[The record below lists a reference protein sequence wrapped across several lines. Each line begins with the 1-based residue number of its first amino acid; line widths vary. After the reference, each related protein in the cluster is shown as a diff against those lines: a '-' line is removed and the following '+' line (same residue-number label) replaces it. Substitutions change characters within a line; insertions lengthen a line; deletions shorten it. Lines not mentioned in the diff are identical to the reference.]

1 MWLCCPACGHRWPYL
16 RFEVR
21 CPRCGG
27 DWLDVAYDL
36 PAVRRQ
42 WDRGLGARPFT
53 MWRYRELL
61 PVREDISIVTMDE
74 GGTPLLRAEN
84 LGLMLGRPRLYIK
97 DERQNPTGSFKD
109 RQASLAISVAR
120 EAGLREMVVASTG
133 NVAIS
138 YAAYCARAGIQLWAF
153 LVSSA
158 PADKMREVALY
169 GAEVT
174 KVTGTY
180 DQTKQ
185 VAAQFAERR
194 GLFLDRG
201 IRSLAARESMKTLAF
216 EIAEQ
221 LGWRAPDWYIQ
232 AVSGGMGPIG
242 VYKGFQELK
251 AMGLVNRI
259 PRIGIVQAEGCAPI
273 VASFRQGLER
283 AQVVTSPRTRI
294 ATLATGD
301 PGPAYPVLRRIV
313 LETGGAMETV
323 SDEEAYR
330 AMHLLAKME
339 GLSMEPAAAAA
350 FAGAFKWIAAGRIR
364 PEETVVINASGHTFP
379 VEKFALGEAWFH
391 ALEAPTAPSEGFMAA
406 LDQLDPRSRRVLI
419 VDDDPDAV
427 RLIRRILQARGAF
440 YIEEAYRGD
449 EALERIRRQPPDV
462 IFLDLMMPGM
472 DGFAVLEALKADEGL
487 RRIPVLVITARSLS
501 PEEQER
507 LRRQASAI
515 MEKGT
520 FTDENLIEDLL
531 AALHGPAP
539 GP

>member
-1 MWLCCPACGHRWPYL
+1 MWLHCPSCGHRWPYL
-16 RFEVR
+16 RFEIR

-27 DWLDVAYDL
+27 DWLDVVYDL
-36 PAVRRQ
+36 PTVRRRWEQ
-42 WDRGLGARPFT
+42 LLPKRPFT

-61 PVREDISIVTMDE
+61 PVREDLHIVTMDE
-74 GGTPLLRAEN
+74 GGTPLLRTEN
-84 LGLMLGRPRLYIK
+84 LGLMLGRPRLYVK

-120 EAGLREMVVASTG
+120 EANLREMVVASTG

-158 PADKMREVALY
+158 PSDKMREVALY
-169 GAEVT
+169 GAEVI

-242 VYKGFQELK
+242 VWKGFQELK
-251 AMGLVNRI
+251 AMGLVDRI
-259 PRIGIVQAEGCAPI
+259 PRIGVIQAEGCAPI

-283 AQVVTSPRTRI
+283 AQVVQTPRTRI

-323 SDEEAYR
+323 SDEETYR

-350 FAGAFKWIAAGRIR
+350 FAGAFKLIAAGRIR
-364 PEETVVINASGHTFP
+364 PDETVVINASGHTFP
-379 VEKFALGEAWFH
+379 VEKFALGEGWVYAV
-391 ALEAPTAPSEGFMAA
+391 EAPPAPSEGFLAA

-419 VDDDPDAV
+419 VDDDPGIGESLSRA
-427 RLIRRILQARGAF
+427 
-440 YIEEAYRGD
+440 
-449 EALERIRRQPPDV
+449 
-462 IFLDLMMPGM
+462 
-472 DGFAVLEALKADEGL
+472 L
-487 RRIPVLVITARSLS
+487 RR
-501 PEEQER
+501 E
-507 LRRQASAI
+507 
-515 MEKGT
+515 GY
-520 FTDENLIEDLL
+520 
-531 AALHGPAP
+531 G
-539 GP
+539 

>member
-1 MWLCCPACGHRWPYL
+1 MWLRCASCEHQWPYL
-16 RFEVR
+16 RFEIR

-27 DWLDVAYDL
+27 DWLDVVYDL
-36 PAVRRQ
+36 EAVRRQ
-42 WDRGLGARPFT
+42 WERVLRDRPFT

-61 PVREDISIVTMDE
+61 PLRQDLHIVTMDE

-120 EAGLREMVVASTG
+120 EADLREMVVASTG

-169 GAEVT
+169 GAEVI

-185 VAAQFAERR
+185 VAARFAERR

-201 IRSLAARESMKTLAF
+201 IRSLAARESMKTIAF

-242 VYKGFQELK
+242 VWKGFRELQ
-251 AMGLVNRI
+251 AMGLVDRV
-259 PRIGIVQAEGCAPI
+259 PRIGVIQAEGCAPI
-273 VASFRQGLER
+273 VESFREGREQAR
-283 AQVVTSPRTRI
+283 VVQTPRTRI

-313 LETGGAMETV
+313 LETGGAMEVV

-350 FAGAFKWIAAGRIR
+350 FAGAFKLIASGRIR

-379 VEKFALGEAWFH
+379 VEKFALGEDWIH
-391 ALEAPTAPSEGFMAA
+391 TLEAPAAPSEGFLTA

-419 VDDDPDAV
+419 VDDDPDAA
-427 RLIRRILQARGAF
+427 RLIRRILQARGSF
-440 YIEEAYRGD
+440 YVEEVYRGD
-449 EALERIRRQPPDV
+449 EALSRIRAQPPDV
-462 IFLDLMMPGM
+462 ILLDLMMPGM
-472 DGFAVLEALKADEGL
+472 DGFSLLEALKADEQL
-487 RRIPVLVITARSLS
+487 RRIPVLVITARSLA
-501 PEEQER
+501 PEEQAR
-507 LRRQASAI
+507 LREQAYAVL
-515 MEKGT
+515 EKGT
-520 FTDENLIEDLL
+520 FTDEHLLEDML
-531 AALHGPAP
+531 AALHAS
-539 GP
+539 

>member
-16 RFEVR
+16 RFEIR

-27 DWLDVAYDL
+27 DWLDVVYDL

-42 WDRGLGARPFT
+42 WDRVLGARPFT

-61 PVREDISIVTMDE
+61 PVREDIHIVTMDE

-84 LGLMLGRPRLYIK
+84 LGLMLGRPRLCIK

-138 YAAYCARAGIQLWAF
+138 YAAYCARAGTQLWAF

-251 AMGLVNRI
+251 AMGLVDRI

-301 PGPAYPVLRRIV
+301 PGPAYSVLRRIV

-391 ALEAPTAPSEGFMAA
+391 ALEAPGAPSEGFMAA

-501 PEEQER
+501 AEEQER

-531 AALHGPAP
+531 AALHGAAP

>member
-1 MWLCCPACGHRWPYL
+1 MWLHCAACSHRWPYL
-16 RFEVR
+16 RFEIR

-27 DWLDVAYDL
+27 DWLDVVYDL
-36 PAVRRQ
+36 ETVRRQ
-42 WDRGLGARPFT
+42 WERVLRDRPFT

-61 PVREDISIVTMDE
+61 PLRHDLHIVTMDE

-120 EAGLREMVVASTG
+120 EAGLQEMVVASTG

-169 GAEVT
+169 GAEVI

-185 VAAQFAERR
+185 VAARFAERR

-216 EIAEQ
+216 EMAEQ

-242 VYKGFQELK
+242 VWKGFRELQ
-251 AMGLVNRI
+251 AMGLVDRV
-259 PRIGIVQAEGCAPI
+259 PRIGIIQAEGCAPI
-273 VASFRQGLER
+273 VASFREGREQAR
-283 AQVVTSPRTRI
+283 VVPTPRTRI

-313 LETGGAMETV
+313 LETGGFMETV

-339 GLSMEPAAAAA
+339 GLSIEPAAAAA
-350 FAGAFKWIAAGRIR
+350 FAGAFKLIASGRIR

-379 VEKFALGEAWFH
+379 VEKFALGEGWVH
-391 ALEAPTAPSEGFMAA
+391 TLEAPAAPSEGFLTA

-427 RLIRRILQARGAF
+427 RLIRRILQSRGVF
-440 YIEEAYRGD
+440 YVEAAYRGD
-449 EALERIRRQPPDV
+449 EALARIRAQPPDV
-462 IFLDLMMPGM
+462 ILLDLMMPGM
-472 DGFAVLEALKADEGL
+472 DGFALLEALKADEQL
-487 RRIPVLVITARSLS
+487 RRIPVLVITARSLA
-501 PEEQER
+501 PEEQAR
-507 LRRQASAI
+507 LREQAYAVL
-515 MEKGT
+515 EKGT
-520 FTDENLIEDLL
+520 FTDEHLLEDML
-531 AALHGPAP
+531 AALHAS
-539 GP
+539 

>member
-16 RFEVR
+16 RFEIR

-27 DWLDVAYDL
+27 DWLDVVYDL

-42 WDRGLGARPFT
+42 WDRVLGVRPFT

-61 PVREDISIVTMDE
+61 PVREDIHIVTMDE

-251 AMGLVNRI
+251 AMGLVDRI

-391 ALEAPTAPSEGFMAA
+391 ALEAPGAPSEGFMAA

-487 RRIPVLVITARSLS
+487 RHIPVLVITARSLS
-501 PEEQER
+501 AEEQER
-507 LRRQASAI
+507 LRRQALAI
-515 MEKGT
+515 IEKGS

-531 AALHGPAP
+531 AALHGAAP

>member
-1 MWLCCPACGHRWPYL
+1 MWLRCASCAHQWPYL
-16 RFEVR
+16 RFEIS
-21 CPRCGG
+21 CPHCGG
-27 DWLDVAYDL
+27 DWLEVGYNL
-36 PAVRRQ
+36 NMVRRRWEQ
-42 WDRGLGARPFT
+42 MLRKRPFT

-61 PVREDISIVTMDE
+61 PVRKDAYIVTMDE

-158 PADKMREVALY
+158 PSDKMREVALY
-169 GAEVT
+169 GAEVI

-180 DQTKQ
+180 DQTKR

-201 IRSLAARESMKTLAF
+201 IRSLAARESMKTIAF

-221 LGWRAPDWYIQ
+221 LGWRSPDWYIQ

-242 VYKGFQELK
+242 VWKGFRELQE
-251 AMGLVNRI
+251 MGLVDRI
-259 PRIGIVQAEGCAPI
+259 PRIGVIQAEGCAPI
-273 VASFRQGLER
+273 VQSFREGLEQAR
-283 AQVVTSPRTRI
+283 VIQTPRTRV

-323 SDEEAYR
+323 SDEETYR
-330 AMHLLAKME
+330 AMHLLAKVE

-350 FAGAFKWIAAGRIR
+350 FAGAFRLIASGHIR

-379 VEKFALGEAWFH
+379 VEKFALGEGW
-391 ALEAPTAPSEGFMAA
+391 LYTMEAPQTVSEGFLTA
-406 LDQLDPRSRRVLI
+406 LDQLDPRGRRVLI
-419 VDDDPDAV
+419 VDDDPDAA
-427 RLIRRILQARGAF
+427 RLIRRILQARGIF
-440 YIEEAYRGD
+440 YVEEAYRGD
-449 EALERIRRQPPDV
+449 EALDRIRRQPPDV
-462 IFLDLMMPGM
+462 ILLDLMMPGM
-472 DGFAVLEALKADEGL
+472 DGFAVLEALKADETL
-487 RRIPVLVITARSLS
+487 RQIPVLVVTARSLA
-501 PEEQER
+501 PEERSR
-507 LRRQASAI
+507 LREQAYAVL
-515 MEKGT
+515 EKGT
-520 FTDENLIEDLL
+520 FTDEDLIEDML
-531 AALHGPAP
+531 AALRTS
-539 GP
+539 